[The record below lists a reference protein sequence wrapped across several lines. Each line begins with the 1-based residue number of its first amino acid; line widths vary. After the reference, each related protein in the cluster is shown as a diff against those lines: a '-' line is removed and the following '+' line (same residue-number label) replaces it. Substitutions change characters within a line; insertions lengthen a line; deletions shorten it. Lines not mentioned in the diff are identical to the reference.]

1 MVTITKIPGLGDYG
15 VFVDGA
21 DLENISI
28 EEWQTV
34 YGKLHLDTLVTI
46 FRGTNLTP
54 DRWSEL
60 MLALGRSNSL
70 SPYTFLKKYNLQ
82 LDSNL
87 PVHQAFDK
95 IWSELKAGVYPLT
108 PEDQSFVNESDY
120 TRAPVSTGQA
130 QRVSGQRDEQGRRLG
145 IFAEGELLWHSNE
158 SGHLAFTP
166 GVGLLAIDHVVGSS
180 TGFSTTARWYQDQSE
195 AFRSELNELI
205 CQHEFQPGKINP
217 GLNLVQ
223 DHMFKHNFCPTPN
236 QLPLVIDSPGG
247 IAGLHFSPNTV
258 TGFVGMAQEE
268 SDALLARLKSELFAE
283 NNVYDHW
290 YKTQHGD
297 LLLFDNSITQHR
309 RLGDVKNRLLYRM
322 GTSYRNLTEYQYQ
335 PYRQIKFQHRL
346 QQELND
352 ITRVTGQQFKS
363 FKNPVEFTENS

>member
-21 DLENISI
+21 DLENISM
-28 EEWQTV
+28 EEWKEV

-46 FRGTNLTP
+46 FRGTNLSP
-54 DRWSEL
+54 NRWSEL
-60 MLALGRSNSL
+60 ITTLGRGNSL

-82 LDSNL
+82 LDNTL
-87 PVHQAFDK
+87 PIGQAFNK
-95 IWSELKAGVYPLT
+95 IWGELKAGVYPLT
-108 PEDQSFVNESDY
+108 PEDQSFVTESDH
-120 TRAPVSTGQA
+120 TRAPVSMGQA

-166 GVGLLAIDHVVGSS
+166 GVSLLAIEHVIGTS

-195 AFRSELNELI
+195 AFRSELDELI

-217 GLNLVQ
+217 GLNHVQ
-223 DHMFKHNFCPTPN
+223 DYNLKHNFCPTPN

-258 TGFVGMAQEE
+258 TGFVGMAQPE
-268 SDALLARLKSELFAE
+268 SNALLERLKTELFAE
-283 NNVYDHW
+283 SNVYDHW

-309 RLGDVKNRLLYRM
+309 RLGDVKNRLLYRI
-322 GTSYRNLTEYQYQ
+322 GTSYRNLLDYQYQ
-335 PYRQIKFQHRL
+335 PYRQPEFQHRL
-346 QQELND
+346 EEELAD
-352 ITRVTGQQFKS
+352 ITKVTGQVFKS
-363 FKNPVEFTENS
+363 FKNPIEFTKNS